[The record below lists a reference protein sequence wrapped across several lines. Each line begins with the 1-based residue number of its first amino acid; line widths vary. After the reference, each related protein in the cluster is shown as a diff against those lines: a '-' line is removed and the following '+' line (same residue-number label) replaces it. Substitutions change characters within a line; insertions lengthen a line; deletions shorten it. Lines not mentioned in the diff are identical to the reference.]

1 MKKYQIDKKMDKFI
15 TRVAALRVEEA
26 SSKKEFDKKWEELN
40 KDLKDLINLM
50 EKGNK

>member
-1 MKKYQIDKKMDKFI
+1 MKGHQIDKKMDKFI
-15 TRVAALRVEEA
+15 ARTAALRAEEA
-26 SSKKEFDKKWEELN
+26 SSKKGFDKKWEELN